1 MTANELRAKVC
12 AQARQWLEVE
22 EADGSFRTIIDIYNG
37 IRPLPRGYKMT
48 YSDAWC
54 AAFVSAVGAACGL
67 SDVILP
73 ECACDAMIALYK
85 ARGRWVEADDY
96 PARPGDLI
104 FYDWQDSGV
113 GDNLGSSDHVGIVVE
128 DNEHYFTVVEGNY
141 SDAVRK
147 RTIAHNS
154 RYIRGFAV
162 PDYESAATGA
172 QEAAT
177 APQSGAALLDKPGG
191 VITANDA
198 QEGAETRETC
208 SVTLPVLR
216 YGDGLDDPDETVRAA
231 QLLLI
236 GRGYRCGAVGA
247 DGEFGGK
254 TLTAV
259 KRLQTAEGLE
269 TSGVVGAVEWQKLLG
284 IKVKIKIGGKK

>member
-22 EADGSFRTIIDIYNG
+22 EADGSFRTIIDIYNA

-73 ECACDAMIALYK
+73 ECACDPMRALYK
-85 ARGRWVEADDY
+85 TRGRWRPGGTY
-96 PARPGDLI
+96 PAQPGDLI
-104 FYDWQDSGV
+104 FYDWGND
-113 GDNLGSSDHVGIVVE
+113 GSSDHVGIVI
-128 DNEHYFTVVEGNY
+128 DAGSAWYTVIEGNY

-147 RTIAHNS
+147 RQVQHGYEHI
-154 RYIRGFAV
+154 IGFAV
-162 PDYESAATGA
+162 PDYESAANGA
-172 QEAAT
+172 QETVT
-177 APQSGAALLDKPGG
+177 APQSGAALVDRPEGL
-191 VITANDA
+191 ITANDA
-198 QEGAETRETC
+198 QESAETHETC

-247 DGEFGGK
+247 DGEFGTVTHGSV
-254 TLTAV
+254 LSFQRGR
-259 KRLQTAEGLE
+259 RLSPDGVIGEE
-269 TSGVVGAVEWQKLLG
+269 TWAALLG
-284 IKVKIKIGGKK
+284 I